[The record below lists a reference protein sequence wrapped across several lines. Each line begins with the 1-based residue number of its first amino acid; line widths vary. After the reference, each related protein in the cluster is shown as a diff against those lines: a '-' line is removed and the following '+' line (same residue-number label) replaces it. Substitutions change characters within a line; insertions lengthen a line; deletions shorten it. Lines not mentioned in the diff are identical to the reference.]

1 MIPFNDFHI
10 MHKELRDEMGR
21 MFQQVFDKNWF
32 IQGEQEETFNKK
44 FAQYCG
50 AKYCIGVGNGL
61 EALRMILQAY
71 DIEIGRAHV

>member
-32 IQGEQEETFNKK
+32 IQGEQE
-44 FAQYCG
+44 
-50 AKYCIGVGNGL
+50 
-61 EALRMILQAY
+61 
-71 DIEIGRAHV
+71 